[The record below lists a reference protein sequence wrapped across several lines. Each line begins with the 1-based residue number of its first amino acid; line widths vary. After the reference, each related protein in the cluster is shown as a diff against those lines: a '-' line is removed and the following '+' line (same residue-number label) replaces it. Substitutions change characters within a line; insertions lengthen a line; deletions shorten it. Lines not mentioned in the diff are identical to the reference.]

1 MQKRTDYK
9 NLLFG
14 IDVKHPCPLQ
24 TQTIN
29 YTKQDLH
36 LKQILF
42 IYMCYFIFF
51 LKMVSFFYPFLSIII
66 ELSQRT
72 DVKSGK
78 GDIRHTLQTR
88 VSKPTHGVG
97 QRNRNV
103 YLLHQ
108 NKDRH

>member
-1 MQKRTDYK
+1 MQKRIDYK

-14 IDVKHPCPLQ
+14 IDVKTGLAFKANPV
-24 TQTIN
+24 
-29 YTKQDLH
+29 
-36 LKQILF
+36 F
-42 IYMCYFIFF
+42 FMCYFIFF

>member
-1 MQKRTDYK
+1 MA
-9 NLLFG
+9 NPVFVL
-14 IDVKHPCPLQ
+14 I
-24 TQTIN
+24 
-29 YTKQDLH
+29 
-36 LKQILF
+36 
-42 IYMCYFIFF
+42 FIFS
-51 LKMVSFFYPFLSIII
+51 LKMVSFFNPFLSIIIELIII

-72 DVKSGK
+72 DVMSGK